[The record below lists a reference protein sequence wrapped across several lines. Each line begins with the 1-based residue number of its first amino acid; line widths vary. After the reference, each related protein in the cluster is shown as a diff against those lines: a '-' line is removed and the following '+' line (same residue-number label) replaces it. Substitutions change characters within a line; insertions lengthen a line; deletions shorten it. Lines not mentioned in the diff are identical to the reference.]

1 MPERSA
7 APRHRVGAGGFALEV
22 EVRLVADVDR
32 DAKDRAAGK
41 GAGVLVLFGD
51 VVAAVE
57 ADAQSIPR
65 SVNLPACAR
74 IGPLAAIWSSTLRT

>member
-1 MPERSA
+1 MRTPTVASSLRPSWLRRQLCRLVACE
-7 APRHRVGAGGFALEV
+7 GAGGFALEV

-65 SVNLPACAR
+65 V
-74 IGPLAAIWSSTLRT
+74 